1 MSIINQITKSN
12 LSKQGKK
19 TTTGVFEG
27 TPQNV
32 ALVRRGVSYP
42 TATAVIPAS
51 VNPIDASFNAVN
63 QGTYLD
69 FLRSSALR

>member
-1 MSIINQITKSN
+1 MSVINQLTKSN

-32 ALVRRGVSYP
+32 AVVRRGVSYP
-42 TATAVIPAS
+42 TVTSVVPAN

-63 QGTYLD
+63 QSTYLD
-69 FLRSSALR
+69 FLRSSPIR